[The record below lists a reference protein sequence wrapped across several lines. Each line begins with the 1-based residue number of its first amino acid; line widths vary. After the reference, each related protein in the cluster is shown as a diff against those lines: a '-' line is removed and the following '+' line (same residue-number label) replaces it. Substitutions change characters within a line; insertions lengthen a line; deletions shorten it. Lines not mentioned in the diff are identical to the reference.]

1 MGIDNP
7 VKNLTFKQIQSHHCN
22 FDSLFFKL
30 NKMIIVVLNL
40 WLYQEIFNIL
50 ECFNGNTCLM
60 FVTWH

>member
-7 VKNLTFKQIQSHHCN
+7 VKNLTFKQIQPHHCN

-40 WLYQEIFNIL
+40 
-50 ECFNGNTCLM
+50 
-60 FVTWH
+60 